1 MPVVGHLQVVI
12 ASEALRLYPK
22 KGKLMKN
29 PFLRF
34 LQTLLIS
41 YTLLLASTAVTIS
54 QQLADPSFNAT
65 VARPAYTN
73 KHPKVLFDEAHHNFH
88 TAGGRYKPF
97 LDLIAS
103 NGYRVTPNKQKFSK
117 KTLKGYDILVIAN
130 ALGAEGMGSPG
141 ADNPAFTEEECDAV
155 RDWVRAGG
163 SLLLITDHW
172 PTGAAAEDLSK
183 RFGVEMSKGGTRD
196 ESNYDKESNNRSR
209 IVFTREKGLLTD
221 HPITQGREA
230 TERINRVIT
239 FAGQSLRG
247 PEGSVALLK
256 LADTA
261 IDRVATGSG
270 ANATQ
275 REVSASGRAQAV
287 ALTFGKGRVVVLGEA
302 AMLTAQLTG
311 PEKSKFGMNLPG
323 IDNRQLALNIMHWLS
338 KLLR

>member
-1 MPVVGHLQVVI
+1 
-12 ASEALRLYPK
+12 
-22 KGKLMKN
+22 MKN

-34 LQTLLIS
+34 VKTLLAS
-41 YTLLLASTAVTIS
+41 FLYVALASTAVTIG
-54 QQLADPSFNAT
+54 QQLADPNFNAA
-65 VARPAYTN
+65 VARPAYTD

-88 TAGGRYKPF
+88 TAAGRYKPF
-97 LDLIAS
+97 VDLITS
-103 NGYRVTPNKQKFSK
+103 DGYRVTPNREKFSK
-117 KTLKGYDILVIAN
+117 QTLEGSDILVIAN

-141 ADNPAFTEEECDAV
+141 SDNPAFTEEECDAV
-155 RDWVRAGG
+155 RDWIRAGG
-163 SLLLITDHW
+163 ALLLITDHW
-172 PTGAAAEDLSK
+172 PTGPAAENLSK
-183 RFGVEMSKGGTRD
+183 RFGLEMGKGGTSD

-209 IVFTREKGLLTD
+209 IIFTREKGLLMD

-256 LADTA
+256 LSDTA
-261 IDRVATGSG
+261 IDRVPSGSG

-275 REVSASGRAQAV
+275 QEVSAAGRAQAV
-287 ALTFGKGRVVVLGEA
+287 ALKFGKGRVVVLGEA

-311 PEKSKFGMNLPG
+311 PERSKFGMNLPG
-323 IDNRQLALNIMHWLS
+323 IDNRQLALNIVHWLS